1 MLRAKLKH
9 RGVSNIFHMHVTLEY
24 TETAAVPVVVSP
36 LTENVKSSIVY
47 YAHRFSPFL
56 FVWVKTDSVVT
67 EFYISQNQLYSL
79 LRYV

>member
-9 RGVSNIFHMHVTLEY
+9 RGVSNIFYMHALEY

-36 LTENVKSSIVY
+36 PTENVKSSIGL
-47 YAHRFSPFL
+47 RPPLSPFL

-67 EFYISQNQLYSL
+67 EFYISQN
-79 LRYV
+79 